1 MSGVLRM
8 LDTMRTE
15 KEILEALING
25 TVRIRRFNAQEQGSS
40 SRDADR
46 LLWLGILRAESEL
59 ATLERGKVCPGTP
72 APLGGTPPPCRFLK
86 SIAQPLP
93 PSFGELAELLGH
105 YEDRGQ
111 ESIVCNSGDG
121 FVNKLRP
128 MRPSILSGY
137 FAPLASIIY
146 HNRIFPKDRYTLEN
160 IYFQGS
166 RYFMVLRQERVEI
179 LLNDDGYPEKPTAG
193 MIRAAI
199 SALNIGLVEY
209 CGDDFPDASSSDSDI
224 DETDGS
230 RMRFYNA
237 DYYISD
243 LQPGRNTVIDAN
255 NGNVRFID
263 PRITLNDPAG
273 PITPVAKIGKRKE
286 ELPGQLIT

>member
-1 MSGVLRM
+1 MSRVLRM

-15 KEILEALING
+15 KEILEAIING
-25 TVRIRRFNAQEQGSS
+25 TVRIRRFNAQEQSGS

-59 ATLERGKVCPGTP
+59 AAFECGKVCSGAP
-72 APLGGTPPPCRFLK
+72 ATLGGTTPPYRFLK

-121 FVNKLRP
+121 
-128 MRPSILSGY
+128 
-137 FAPLASIIY
+137 
-146 HNRIFPKDRYTLEN
+146 
-160 IYFQGS
+160 
-166 RYFMVLRQERVEI
+166 
-179 LLNDDGYPEKPTAG
+179 
-193 MIRAAI
+193 
-199 SALNIGLVEY
+199 
-209 CGDDFPDASSSDSDI
+209 
-224 DETDGS
+224 
-230 RMRFYNA
+230 NA

-255 NGNVRFID
+255 TGNVRFID

-273 PITPVAKIGKRKE
+273 PITPVSKMGKRKE
-286 ELPGQLIT
+286 ELRGQLIT

>member
-1 MSGVLRM
+1 MSRVLGM

-15 KEILEALING
+15 KEILEAIING
-25 TVRIRRFNAQEQGSS
+25 TVRIRRFNAQEQNGS

-59 ATLERGKVCPGTP
+59 AAFECGKVCSGAP
-72 APLGGTPPPCRFLK
+72 ATLGGPTPPYRFLK

-137 FAPLASIIY
+137 FAPLANIIY
-146 HNRIFPKDRYTLEN
+146 HNRIFPQDRYTLEN
-160 IYFQGS
+160 IYFLGS
-166 RYFMVLRQERVEI
+166 KPSTYPKCGGYGWPLPCHSRLGGTRVICRLALMRQ
-179 LLNDDGYPEKPTAG
+179 NG
-193 MIRAAI
+193 
-199 SALNIGLVEY
+199 
-209 CGDDFPDASSSDSDI
+209 
-224 DETDGS
+224 
-230 RMRFYNA
+230 
-237 DYYISD
+237 
-243 LQPGRNTVIDAN
+243 AN
-255 NGNVRFID
+255 N
-263 PRITLNDPAG
+263 
-273 PITPVAKIGKRKE
+273 AKSRR
-286 ELPGQLIT
+286 QMQAA